1 MIIQRAEL
9 AGTYFHAGQLPAD
22 GRPKVLFLGRSNVGK
37 SSLLNALLGRRLA
50 RTSSLPGKTLSVN
63 YFRGVGR
70 GAAARPPQEVLL
82 ADLPGYGYA
91 RVSKGENARV
101 RTLIAGFLQRVEN
114 VRLALLL
121 VDSRRGFLP
130 ADLEMLGQ
138 IVDQGFPI
146 LTILT
151 KSDKISLSQ
160 QRHLIAQLKNNFGLL
175 AISFSIRSP
184 QARDEVWRRI
194 QEAIHKEQPC
204 IH

>member
-1 MIIQRAEL
+1 MIIQQAEL

-63 YFRGVGR
+63 YFRVAGR
-70 GAAARPPQEVLL
+70 GSAAARAPLEMLL

-91 RVSKGENARV
+91 RVSKGEGARV
-101 RTLIAGFLQRVEN
+101 RALIAGFLQRVEN

-130 ADLEMLGQ
+130 ADLETLGQ
-138 IVDQGFPI
+138 IVGRGFPI

-194 QEAIHKEQPC
+194 QEAIHKE
-204 IH
+204 